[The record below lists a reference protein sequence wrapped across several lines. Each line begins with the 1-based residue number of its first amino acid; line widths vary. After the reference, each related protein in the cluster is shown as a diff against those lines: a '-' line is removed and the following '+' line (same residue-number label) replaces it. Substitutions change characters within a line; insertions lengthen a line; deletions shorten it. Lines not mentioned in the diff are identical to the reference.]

1 MLRVITSIDH
11 FLARKDIDNRVI
23 FVVSRHLQGG
33 GCISELA
40 RKHALFA
47 FK

>member
-1 MLRVITSIDH
+1 MLRVITSTDH

-23 FVVSRHLQGG
+23 FVVSRHLQGR

-40 RKHALFA
+40 RKHALFE